1 MMKPQLPTKPT
12 TRPPGVSPSAAT
24 AEVRPVSISRGVN
37 KNVGHKIVIYGPGGV
52 GKSELCALLST
63 IDIEPL
69 FVDVEE
75 GTLFLDV
82 ARVSPTPRSWD
93 EVRAIYRNRELLEPF
108 GAVVTDSFTKL
119 EELAAAWV
127 LANVKHEKGHHVSSI
142 EGYGFGKGL
151 THIYE
156 TFIQVLGDLD
166 AIARTGKHVIAICHD
181 CIAESPNP
189 GGDNW
194 IRYEPRL
201 QSPPSGKNSI
211 RHRVK
216 EWSDHLFYIGF
227 DIAVNEDGK
236 AQGSGTRTIYT
247 SELPMH
253 WAKSR
258 LLSEPIPY
266 TKGDATLWQR
276 LFGKEEF

>member
-1 MMKPQLPTKPT
+1 MMKPQLPTKPAP
-12 TRPPGVSPSAAT
+12 RPPGVSPSAAT
-24 AEVRPVSISRGVN
+24 AEVRPVSISRGVK

-119 EELAAAWV
+119 EELAVAWV
-127 LANVKHEKGHHVSSI
+127 LANIKHEKGHHVSSV

-156 TFIQVLGDLD
+156 TFIQILGDLD
-166 AIARTGKHVIAICHD
+166 AVSRMGKHVIAICHD
-181 CIAESPNP
+181 CTSEVPNP
-189 GGDNW
+189 GGENW

-201 QSPPSGKNSI
+201 QSPSSGKNSI

-216 EWSDHLFYIGF
+216 EWCDHLLYIGF

-236 AQGSGTRTIYT
+236 AQGSGTRTIYPT
-247 SELPMH
+247 ELPTH

-266 TKGDATLWQR
+266 AKGDANLWRQ
-276 LFGKEEF
+276 LFEKE

>member
-1 MMKPQLPTKPT
+1 MMKPQLPTKRT

-24 AEVRPVSISRGVN
+24 AEVRPVSISRGVK

-127 LANVKHEKGHHVSSI
+127 LANIKHEKGHHVSSV

-156 TFIQVLGDLD
+156 TFIQILGDLD
-166 AIARTGKHVIAICHD
+166 AVSRMGKHVIAICHD
-181 CIAESPNP
+181 CTSEVPNP
-189 GGDNW
+189 GGENW

-201 QSPPSGKNSI
+201 QSPSSGKNSI

-216 EWSDHLFYIGF
+216 EWCDHLLYIGF

-236 AQGSGTRTIYT
+236 AQGSGTRTIYPT
-247 SELPMH
+247 ELPTH

-266 TKGDATLWQR
+266 AKGDANLWRQ
-276 LFGKEEF
+276 LFEKE

>member
-1 MMKPQLPTKPT
+1 MMKPQLPTKPAP
-12 TRPPGVSPSAAT
+12 RPPGVSPSAAT

-127 LANVKHEKGHHVSSI
+127 LANIKHEKGHHVSSV

-156 TFIQVLGDLD
+156 TFIQILGDLD
-166 AIARTGKHVIAICHD
+166 AVSRMGKHVIAICHD
-181 CIAESPNP
+181 CTSEVPNP
-189 GGDNW
+189 GGENW

-201 QSPPSGKNSI
+201 QSPSSGKNSI

-216 EWSDHLFYIGF
+216 EWCDHLLYIGF

-236 AQGSGTRTIYT
+236 AQGSGTRTIYPT
-247 SELPMH
+247 ELPTH

-266 TKGDATLWQR
+266 AKGDANLWRQ
-276 LFGKEEF
+276 LFEKE

>member
-1 MMKPQLPTKPT
+1 MMKPQLPTKPAP
-12 TRPPGVSPSAAT
+12 RPPGVSPSAAT
-24 AEVRPVSISRGVN
+24 AEVRPVSISRGVK

-127 LANVKHEKGHHVSSI
+127 LANIKHEKGHHVSSV

-156 TFIQVLGDLD
+156 TFIQILGDLD
-166 AIARTGKHVIAICHD
+166 AVSRMGKHVIAICHD
-181 CIAESPNP
+181 CTSEVPNP
-189 GGDNW
+189 GGENW

-201 QSPPSGKNSI
+201 QSPSSGKNSI

-216 EWSDHLFYIGF
+216 EWCDHLLYIGF

-236 AQGSGTRTIYT
+236 AQGSGTRTIYPT
-247 SELPMH
+247 ELPTH

-266 TKGDATLWQR
+266 AKGDANLWRQ
-276 LFGKEEF
+276 LFEKE

>member
-12 TRPPGVSPSAAT
+12 IRPPGVSPSAAT
-24 AEVRPVSISRGVN
+24 AEVRPVSISRGVK

-119 EELAAAWV
+119 EELATAWV
-127 LANVKHEKGHHVSSI
+127 LANIKHEKGHHVSSV

-156 TFIQVLGDLD
+156 TFIQILGDLD
-166 AIARTGKHVIAICHD
+166 AVSRMGKHVIAICHD
-181 CIAESPNP
+181 CTSEVPNP
-189 GGDNW
+189 GGENW

-201 QSPPSGKNSI
+201 QSPSSGKNSI

-216 EWSDHLFYIGF
+216 EWCDHLLYIGF

-236 AQGSGTRTIYT
+236 AQGSGTRTIYPT
-247 SELPMH
+247 ELPTH

-266 TKGDATLWQR
+266 AKGDANLWRQ
-276 LFGKEEF
+276 LFEKE

>member
-1 MMKPQLPTKPT
+1 MMKPQLPTKPAP
-12 TRPPGVSPSAAT
+12 RPPGVSPSAAT
-24 AEVRPVSISRGVN
+24 AEVRPVSISRGVK

-127 LANVKHEKGHHVSSI
+127 LANIKHEKGHHVSSV

-156 TFIQVLGDLD
+156 TFIQILGDLD
-166 AIARTGKHVIAICHD
+166 AVSRMGKHVVAICHD
-181 CIAESPNP
+181 CTSEVPNP
-189 GGDNW
+189 GGENW

-201 QSPPSGKNSI
+201 QSPSSGKNSI

-216 EWSDHLFYIGF
+216 EWCDHLLYIGF

-236 AQGSGTRTIYT
+236 AQGSGTRTIYPT
-247 SELPMH
+247 ELPTH

-266 TKGDATLWQR
+266 AKGDANLWRQ
-276 LFGKEEF
+276 LFEKE

>member
-1 MMKPQLPTKPT
+1 MMKPQLPTKPAP
-12 TRPPGVSPSAAT
+12 RPPGVSPSAAT
-24 AEVRPVSISRGVN
+24 AEVRPVSISRGVK

-127 LANVKHEKGHHVSSI
+127 LANIKHEKGHHVSSV

-156 TFIQVLGDLD
+156 TFIQILGDLD
-166 AIARTGKHVIAICHD
+166 AVSRMGKHVIAICHD
-181 CIAESPNP
+181 CTSEVPNP
-189 GGDNW
+189 GGENW

-201 QSPPSGKNSI
+201 QSPSSGKNSI

-216 EWSDHLFYIGF
+216 EWCDHLLYIGF

-236 AQGSGTRTIYT
+236 AQGSGTRTIYPT
-247 SELPMH
+247 ELPTH

-266 TKGDATLWQR
+266 AKGDATLWRQ
-276 LFGKEEF
+276 LFEKE

>member
-12 TRPPGVSPSAAT
+12 IRPPGVSPSAAT

-127 LANVKHEKGHHVSSI
+127 LANIKHEKGHHVSSV

-156 TFIQVLGDLD
+156 TFIQILGDLD
-166 AIARTGKHVIAICHD
+166 AVSRMGKHVVAICHD
-181 CIAESPNP
+181 CTSEVPNP
-189 GGDNW
+189 GGENW

-201 QSPPSGKNSI
+201 QSPSSGKNSI

-216 EWSDHLFYIGF
+216 EWCDHLLYIGF

-236 AQGSGTRTIYT
+236 AQGSGTRTIYPT
-247 SELPMH
+247 ELPTH

-266 TKGDATLWQR
+266 AKGDANLWRQ
-276 LFGKEEF
+276 LFEKE

>member
-1 MMKPQLPTKPT
+1 MMKPQLPTKPAP
-12 TRPPGVSPSAAT
+12 RPPGVSPSAAT
-24 AEVRPVSISRGVN
+24 AEVRPVSISRGVK

-119 EELAAAWV
+119 EEQAVAWV
-127 LANVKHEKGHHVSSI
+127 LANIKHEKGHHVSSV

-156 TFIQVLGDLD
+156 TFIQILGDLD
-166 AIARTGKHVIAICHD
+166 AVSRMGKHVVAICHD
-181 CIAESPNP
+181 CTSEVPNP
-189 GGDNW
+189 GGENW

-201 QSPPSGKNSI
+201 QSPSSGKNSI

-216 EWSDHLFYIGF
+216 EWCDHLLYIGF

-236 AQGSGTRTIYT
+236 AQGSGTRAIYPT
-247 SELPMH
+247 ELPTH

-266 TKGDATLWQR
+266 AQGDANLWRQ
-276 LFGKEEF
+276 LFEKE

>member
-24 AEVRPVSISRGVN
+24 AEVRPVSISRGVK

-119 EELAAAWV
+119 EEQAVAWV
-127 LANVKHEKGHHVSSI
+127 LANIKHEKGHHVSSV

-156 TFIQVLGDLD
+156 TFIQILGDLD
-166 AIARTGKHVIAICHD
+166 AVSRMGKHVIAICHD
-181 CIAESPNP
+181 CTSEVPNP
-189 GGDNW
+189 GGENW

-201 QSPPSGKNSI
+201 QSPSSGKNSI

-216 EWSDHLFYIGF
+216 EWCDHLLYIGF

-236 AQGSGTRTIYT
+236 AQGSGTRTIYPT
-247 SELPMH
+247 ELPTH

-266 TKGDATLWQR
+266 AKGDANLWRQ
-276 LFGKEEF
+276 LFEKE